1 MLLTDEQWALIEP
14 LLPPPPPPRRGR
26 PPVDYR
32 RVLDGILWKFCT
44 DSPWYDLPP
53 EYPSHQSCYRYH
65 HAWKRSGIMSEIIV
79 ALCIDLSKR
88 GGIDMWHAL
97 ETASV
102 KLSRDGD
109 DWKVTIPLELLGTW
123 QASAIWMICSLGVR
137 DKRTS
142 DG

>member
-1 MLLTDEQWALIEP
+1 MNLTDEQWRLVERSF
-14 LLPPPPPPRRGR
+14 PPPPPPRRGR

-65 HAWKRSGIMSEIIV
+65 HTWKRSGLMAEIIFI
-79 ALCIDLSKR
+79 LYTDLRER
-88 GGIDMWHAL
+88 GGLDLRHASD
-97 ETASV
+97 TGSI
-102 KLSRDGD
+102 KLLPVGGG
-109 DWKVTIPLELLGTW
+109 WKVEIPLELLGTW

-142 DG
+142 GE